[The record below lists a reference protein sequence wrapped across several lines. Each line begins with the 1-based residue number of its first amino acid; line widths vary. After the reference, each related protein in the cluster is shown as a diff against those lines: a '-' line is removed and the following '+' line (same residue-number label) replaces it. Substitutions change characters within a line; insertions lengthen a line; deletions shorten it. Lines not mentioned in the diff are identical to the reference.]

1 MHEVSVKPLREF
13 WTKHSDAE
21 QPLKAWFREAT
32 AANWTSFDQIKARYR
47 TADVIPGNRV
57 IFNIKGNHYRLI
69 VRIHYNTGR
78 LFIRFVGTHAEYNRI
93 DAETI

>member
-1 MHEVSVKPLREF
+1 MHVVSVKALREF
-13 WTKHSDAE
+13 WTKHADAE

-69 VRIHYNTGR
+69 VRIHYITGR